1 MRVFFLLVFFGVLSF
16 KPTLAQTTSQDSL
29 NAIERQRIELRD
41 QQARLKAKQD
51 SLVNERLRIE
61 QQQTLKKQQE
71 VQKQQEQLYTPS
83 QAPVIYTYQQ
93 PATNTVQKRD
103 VKNIVGLVPIHMFIT
118 GIEVFYERAVSNKS
132 SLQLNFGYHNME
144 RYPDTQDNGTVNINS
159 NDNSSSMKLGS
170 AFLPDRNKVACSG
183 FRVQLQY
190 KSYIFQE
197 AGVLKKLHIGP
208 SLLYKQDEM
217 TIMTNYISN
226 PSVSYTPVYEQ
237 YFAQA
242 LTGAIDVGFN
252 IHFLRYFSIDP
263 FVGFSYSVPLTG
275 KVESNKVHIDFL
287 NPYKQGLLLRTGFTL
302 GYTF

>member
-1 MRVFFLLVFFGVLSF
+1 MRVFFLLVFLGVVSLKTS
-16 KPTLAQTTSQDSL
+16 LAQTTSQDSL

-61 QQQTLKKQQE
+61 QQQTLQKKQE
-71 VQKQQEQLYTPS
+71 VQKQHEQLNPP
-83 QAPVIYTYQQ
+83 QAPVVYTYQQ
-93 PATNTVQKRD
+93 PAKNTIPKRD
-103 VKNIVGLVPIHMFIT
+103 LKNIVGLVPIHMFIT
-118 GIEVFYERAVSNKS
+118 GIEVFYERAIS
-132 SLQLNFGYHNME
+132 STSSFQWNVGYHNME
-144 RYPDTQDNGTVNINS
+144 RYPDTQDNGTININS
-159 NDNSSSMKLGS
+159 NDNSSSIKPGS

-183 FRVQLQY
+183 FRVQMQY

-217 TIMTNYISN
+217 TFMTNYISN

-242 LTGAIDVGFN
+242 VTGAVDVGFN

-263 FVGFSYSVPLTG
+263 FVGFSYTVPLTG
-275 KVESNKVHIDFL
+275 KIESNKVHVDFI